1 MMNLVDAFSSSYAQ
15 ARAKFLEAARQA
27 GLPVTSYLHP
37 MPGRDGESLAL
48 DVALDGALDAD
59 KLLIVSSGCH
69 GVEGYCG
76 SGVQVLALHDEV
88 FRRRC
93 AAAGVAV
100 LHLHAL
106 NPYGFSHTRRFTHEN
121 VDLNRNFQDFSKPL
135 PQNPAYRDMHALL
148 LPDKWP
154 PGIVNVA
161 ALAWYIAT
169 RGMKAVQAAVS
180 GGQYEFAD
188 GLFYGG
194 IAPTWSNQT
203 LREVLRKHAGR
214 ARHIGWI
221 DLHTGLGA
229 SGACERGF
237 AGKSD
242 DAAGL
247 ARARQWWGGDGA
259 TPIATFGDGSS
270 VSAPLTGLMWSAVY
284 DECPQAE
291 ITAIGMEFGTLPLKQ
306 VLQALRAEQWLTRH
320 PQAPAAQAAQIKQDL
335 RDAFYVDSA
344 DWKEKVVKQAQQAM
358 LQAVDGLNST
368 TN

>member
-1 MMNLVDAFSSSYAQ
+1 MQVVDAFSNSYAQ
-15 ARAKFLEAARQA
+15 ARTRFLDAA
-27 GLPVTSYLHP
+27 GLAGLAVTSYPHP
-37 MPGRDGESLAL
+37 LPGRDGELLAV
-48 DVALDGALDAD
+48 DAALDGAAAAD

-76 SGVQVLALHDEV
+76 SGVQVVALHDAA
-88 FRRRC
+88 FRATC

-135 PQNPAYRDMHALL
+135 PENKAYRHLQPLL

-154 PGIVNVA
+154 PGAINVA
-161 ALAWYIAT
+161 ALAWHVAT
-169 RGMKAVQAAVS
+169 HGMKAVQAAVS
-180 GGQYEFAD
+180 GGQYEFPD

-203 LREVLRKHAGR
+203 LREVLREHGSR
-214 ARHIGWI
+214 ARQLAWI

-242 DAAGL
+242 DAAGI

-259 TPIATFGDGSS
+259 TPITTFGDGSS
-270 VSAPLTGLMWSAVY
+270 VSAPLTGLMWSSVY
-284 DECPQAE
+284 DECPDAQV
-291 ITAIGMEFGTLPLKQ
+291 TAIGMEFGTLPLMQ

-320 PQAPAAQAAQIKQDL
+320 PQAPTAQAAQIKQDL
-335 RDAFYVDSA
+335 RDAFYVDTP
-344 DWKEKVVKQAQQAM
+344 DWKEKVVSQARQAM

-368 TN
+368 TK